1 MDEQI
6 DEKIDY
12 IIAHLMVFYKGALSY
27 KQLQE
32 MPYPEILKLNEF
44 AQRINKERERAA
56 KNGI

>member
-6 DEKIDY
+6 DEQIDY

-27 KQLQE
+27 SELQE
-32 MPYPEILKLNEF
+32 MPYPEILRLNEF
-44 AQRINKERERAA
+44 AGRINKERERAV